1 MIPNNNHS
9 TPKPIPHPSSSSN
22 SSSTPQFQLPLFSQ
36 PMAGVTPIPNPNPNP
51 NPYPQQPPQHHPIL
65 NPIPDF
71 PQFSNPEEPR
81 DFGVPYATTSVQTHP
96 WVDQETNFQPFSTDF
111 GVSDQDIDIGSIIAN
126 FLNPSNSDLFGG
138 PDHGASCNGVAD
150 ETERGFLKRGT
161 VDYMGVT
168 VPIDVDNATPKR
180 TKTMGEV
187 WNENPDFQFDFSQ
200 GFFSPVVEVEEV
212 QGDPRGKRKL
222 DGHGA
227 DTSGAAERLVLG
239 GDNGGGGNSGGLR
252 RLSREEKMKGPVMEI
267 DFLANA
273 FHDEAFGAPRPEN
286 SNPGVPI
293 EISDDDD
300 DDDDD
305 GGVIIRQ
312 PPQDFVSSRRRER
325 FRDIAKENASRF
337 ARFVPDAKDES
348 SNPEPPID
356 EGPTPFSTALKFI
369 REKGMKNV
377 QNKSWVPKWNHTRPR
392 IKVPSLKEICL
403 KVLASYAD
411 AIVSLDGVPEDL
423 RHRLS
428 QLTCDSHRMDSHFFE
443 LVVKGSPT
451 EIRLRDCSWMSED
464 QLTESLK
471 ACDTSK
477 LEVLQLDQCGRC
489 IPDYIVTKSPRW
501 LHLPRLISLSI
512 TGACRLSDKGLRALI
527 SSAPALRS
535 VNLSQCSLLTSASIN
550 ILADSLGPLLKEL
563 YLDHCQNIDTALI
576 VPALKALENLEVLS
590 LAGVGTVCDKFIKDY
605 IIANGQNMKEL
616 ILKDCVK
623 LTDVSIKV
631 IAEHCPLLCVLDLEN
646 LPNLTDLSIGYL
658 ANNCRAL
665 NTLKLPCTPFSD
677 EAIAAFI
684 EIIGE
689 SLKELSL
696 NKIKKVGQHTAVS
709 LASHAKNLQVL
720 DLSFCRN
727 LTDTDL
733 GLIVDSCFSLKFLI
747 LFGCTQVT
755 DVFLKGYSNPET
767 QIIGLQMSPLLQ
779 HVKVPDYHQ
788 GALRYSPVPVNSP

>member
-1 MIPNNNHS
+1 
-9 TPKPIPHPSSSSN
+9 
-22 SSSTPQFQLPLFSQ
+22 
-36 PMAGVTPIPNPNPNP
+36 
-51 NPYPQQPPQHHPIL
+51 
-65 NPIPDF
+65 
-71 PQFSNPEEPR
+71 
-81 DFGVPYATTSVQTHP
+81 
-96 WVDQETNFQPFSTDF
+96 
-111 GVSDQDIDIGSIIAN
+111 
-126 FLNPSNSDLFGG
+126 
-138 PDHGASCNGVAD
+138 
-150 ETERGFLKRGT
+150 
-161 VDYMGVT
+161 
-168 VPIDVDNATPKR
+168 
-180 TKTMGEV
+180 
-187 WNENPDFQFDFSQ
+187 
-200 GFFSPVVEVEEV
+200 
-212 QGDPRGKRKL
+212 
-222 DGHGA
+222 
-227 DTSGAAERLVLG
+227 
-239 GDNGGGGNSGGLR
+239 
-252 RLSREEKMKGPVMEI
+252 
-267 DFLANA
+267 
-273 FHDEAFGAPRPEN
+273 
-286 SNPGVPI
+286 
-293 EISDDDD
+293 
-300 DDDDD
+300 
-305 GGVIIRQ
+305 
-312 PPQDFVSSRRRER
+312 
-325 FRDIAKENASRF
+325 
-337 ARFVPDAKDES
+337 
-348 SNPEPPID
+348 
-356 EGPTPFSTALKFI
+356 
-369 REKGMKNV
+369 
-377 QNKSWVPKWNHTRPR
+377 
-392 IKVPSLKEICL
+392 
-403 KVLASYAD
+403 
-411 AIVSLDGVPEDL
+411 
-423 RHRLS
+423 
-428 QLTCDSHRMDSHFFE
+428 MDSHFFE

-535 VNLSQCSLLTSASIN
+535 VNLT
-550 ILADSLGPLLKEL
+550 
-563 YLDHCQNIDTALI
+563 
-576 VPALKALENLEVLS
+576 LKALENLEVLS

-646 LPNLTDLSIGYL
+646 LLNLTDLSIGYL